1 MSEQDLIL
9 LVDDEA
15 DLLENCVRILEE
27 EDFRCVTTTDST
39 KAFSM
44 VEEYRPNV
52 VVTDF
57 LMPGKNGMDVLQ
69 EIQAKFPDLPVI
81 MFSAFATIN
90 GVVDAVKSGAFDY
103 LTKPFSS
110 DQLVIAV
117 KRANDQSHLQRE
129 NLALKDKLKSEYFNH
144 QFVGK
149 HPRFLKTVEL
159 IEKVAAT
166 ESNALIFGETG
177 TGKELAARA
186 IHLHSKHAEA
196 PFVIVDCS
204 TASDEMFEGSKRSA
218 HTTGLNPKGEV
229 NNILDEAAG
238 GTLYLENVDELDP
251 AMQSKLVRLLQ
262 DRKAPQGVNI
272 SGGQEGARLIAS
284 TTHDLAKRV
293 SENRFRENLYYLLN
307 VVKIELPPLRERK
320 EDIGI
325 LCDHFFK
332 EIAIGTGLQVST
344 LHPDALSKLMEYGW
358 PGNVR
363 ELQNVIERAVSFSE
377 GRTVTVKSLS
387 EEVRSSVS
395 HHSLPLKEA
404 KKNWLMQFEKYYLE
418 NLLLANKGNI
428 SRASEKAGI
437 ARMSLYR
444 MVKRTGLNDLVMSER
459 SIEKGNNET
468 NNKNTG
474 LEQIE

>member
-1 MSEQDLIL
+1 MREEMAERELIL

-27 EDFRCVTTTDST
+27 EDLRCVTTTDST
-39 KAFSM
+39 KAFAL
-44 VEEYRPNV
+44 VEEHRPSV
-52 VVTDF
+52 VITDF
-57 LMPGKNGMDVLQ
+57 LMPGKNGMEVLK
-69 EIQAKFPDLPVI
+69 EIQAKFPDIPVI

-110 DQLVIAV
+110 DQLVIAA
-117 KRANDQSHLQRE
+117 KRAIDQSRLQRE
-129 NLALKDKLKSEYFNH
+129 NLDLKEKLKSEYFNH

-159 IEKVAAT
+159 IEKVATT

-186 IHLHSKHAEA
+186 IHLHSKRAEA

-204 TASDEMFEGSKRSA
+204 TANDEMFEAVKADRLPGSAGGVK
-218 HTTGLNPKGEV
+218 NV
-229 NNILDEAAG
+229 FDEASAG
-238 GTLYLENVDELDP
+238 TIYLENVDELDP

-262 DRKAPQGVNI
+262 DRKAPLGNDI
-272 SGGQEGARLIAS
+272 SGDKKGARLIAS
-284 TTHDLAKRV
+284 TTSDLAKRV
-293 SENRFRENLYYLLN
+293 SENRFRENLYYFLN
-307 VVKIELPPLRERK
+307 VVKVELPPLRERK
-320 EDIGI
+320 EDIGM
-325 LCDHFFK
+325 LCDHFFR
-332 EIAIGTGLQVST
+332 EIANGRNSQVST

-363 ELQNVIERAVSFSE
+363 ELQNVIEHAVSFSE
-377 GRTVTVKSLS
+377 GRTVTVKSLP

-395 HHSLPLKEA
+395 NHSLPLKEA
-404 KKNWLMQFEKYYLE
+404 RKKWLMQFEKYYLE
-418 NLLLANKGNI
+418 NLLLSNKGNI

-444 MVKRTGLNDLVMSER
+444 MLKRTGLHDLVMSER
-459 SIEKGNNET
+459 SIEKENNQN

-474 LEQIE
+474 